1 MTLIKDTTTGAL
13 KISGALGIDAADS
26 LREALLDGFLHQPEV
41 TADLSEVNACDAA
54 AMQVLQAGHRDA
66 ASFGKAFRI
75 TAVSPCLVETAAAL
89 GLSIDGTTVA
99 ANEGHSD
106 AA

>member
-1 MTLIKDTTTGAL
+1 MTLIKDSTTGAL
-13 KISGALGIDAADS
+13 KVSGLLGIDEADS

-41 TADLSEVNACDAA
+41 TADLGEVEACDAA
-54 AMQVLQAGHRDA
+54 ALQVLLAGQRDA
-66 ASFGKAFRI
+66 ASLGKVFRL
-75 TAVSPCLVETAAAL
+75 TAVAPCLIETAAAL
-89 GLSIDGTTVA
+89 GLSIDGTAGA